1 MFAYPFFHA
10 IIVNGDTMIAFIRGN
25 VYSYGND
32 YVIMDTGSIGY
43 RVYVANPL
51 KISKK
56 EEVILYTYQYVRED
70 AQILYGFSTME
81 EHDLFLRLISV
92 KGVGPRTALGM
103 LAMSSAK
110 EMIAAIENN
119 DVKFMKSLPG
129 IGAKTAS
136 QIVLDLKGKLVEAE
150 SDDRE
155 SDNRDI
161 KDALEALRGLGYK
174 NAELQGIAKELALM
188 EANSVQDYIRHALS
202 ILAKRKGV

>member
-1 MFAYPFFHA
+1 
-10 IIVNGDTMIAFIRGN
+10 MIAFIRGN

-43 RVYVANPL
+43 RVYVAHPL

-56 EEVILYTYQYVRED
+56 DEVILYTYQYVRED
-70 AQILYGFSTME
+70 AQILYGFTTLE
-81 EHDLFLRLISV
+81 EHDLFLRLITV

-110 EMIAAIENN
+110 EMITAIENN

-150 SDDRE
+150 SENTE
-155 SDNRDI
+155 SENQDI
-161 KDALEALRGLGYK
+161 KDALEALKGLGYK
-174 NAELQGIAKELALM
+174 SGELQGIAKELALLPPD
-188 EANSVQDYIRHALS
+188 SVQGYIRHALS